1 MKALLL
7 SAGIGSRL
15 RPLTLKTP
23 KCLVPINNKP
33 LLQYWLEQL
42 EKIGVK
48 EFIINTHYLHDQV
61 QDFIKKSKFS
71 ERITVIYEDELLGTG
86 GTLKKNAE
94 IFEDNTFLLVHA
106 DNLCITDF
114 KSFVQSHNLRL
125 PNQLISMMTFFSNKP
140 EECGIVKADSEA
152 TIISFYEKKINPK
165 SNLANGAV
173 FIIEPKVLEFV
184 KNYPYEKFDFSKDII
199 PHFIYKSRIWHNNFY
214 HKDIGSNQSILEI
227 ENDKHLIKKLLKS
240 FSKN

>member
-86 GTLKKNAE
+86 GTLKKMLKYLK
-94 IFEDNTFLLVHA
+94 ITRFFLFMQ
-106 DNLCITDF
+106 T
-114 KSFVQSHNLRL
+114 
-125 PNQLISMMTFFSNKP
+125 ISASQ
-140 EECGIVKADSEA
+140 I
-152 TIISFYEKKINPK
+152 
-165 SNLANGAV
+165 L
-173 FIIEPKVLEFV
+173 KVL
-184 KNYPYEKFDFSKDII
+184 
-199 PHFIYKSRIWHNNFY
+199 YKVT
-214 HKDIGSNQSILEI
+214 ILGC
-227 ENDKHLIKKLLKS
+227 LTSL
-240 FSKN
+240 FQ

>member
-1 MKALLL
+1 
-7 SAGIGSRL
+7 
-15 RPLTLKTP
+15 
-23 KCLVPINNKP
+23 
-33 LLQYWLEQL
+33 
-42 EKIGVK
+42 
-48 EFIINTHYLHDQV
+48 
-61 QDFIKKSKFS
+61 
-71 ERITVIYEDELLGTG
+71 
-86 GTLKKNAE
+86 
-94 IFEDNTFLLVHA
+94 
-106 DNLCITDF
+106 
-114 KSFVQSHNLRL
+114 
-125 PNQLISMMTFFSNKP
+125 MTFFSNKP